1 MFDAGA
7 SNMVILLA
15 AMLALPGKPGH
26 ALLELEKDVDRAEA
40 ILASGH
46 GSLER
51 AAQLETS
58 TDDMAAE
65 VMIKLCEPE
74 GDAALAGLRTIL
86 RYYEENT
93 DFEFDGLE
101 YKIKGK
107 GSLAGKL
114 PRKMG
119 AAHAH
124 ASFEDKVGEVLK
136 FGDVVRYTVLVND
149 DAQYVDII
157 TAVRAGVT
165 ISKAKN
171 YWHAGKSRSR
181 ISRRASTRSAMGFRR
196 SKIGAR
202 G

>member
-1 MFDAGA
+1 
-7 SNMVILLA
+7 MVILLA

-74 GDAALAGLRTIL
+74 GDAALDGLQTIL
-86 RYYEENT
+86 RYYKENT
-93 DFEFDGLE
+93 DFKFDGLE
-101 YKIKGK
+101 YKIKSK

-119 AAHAH
+119 AAHARH
-124 ASFEDKVGEVLK
+124 VGE
-136 FGDVVRYTVLVND
+136 G
-149 DAQYVDII
+149 
-157 TAVRAGVT
+157 
-165 ISKAKN
+165 
-171 YWHAGKSRSR
+171 
-181 ISRRASTRSAMGFRR
+181 
-196 SKIGAR
+196 
-202 G
+202 

>member
-74 GDAALAGLRTIL
+74 GEG
-86 RYYEENT
+86 
-93 DFEFDGLE
+93 
-101 YKIKGK
+101 
-107 GSLAGKL
+107 
-114 PRKMG
+114 
-119 AAHAH
+119 
-124 ASFEDKVGEVLK
+124 
-136 FGDVVRYTVLVND
+136 
-149 DAQYVDII
+149 
-157 TAVRAGVT
+157 
-165 ISKAKN
+165 
-171 YWHAGKSRSR
+171 
-181 ISRRASTRSAMGFRR
+181 
-196 SKIGAR
+196 
-202 G
+202 

>member
-119 AAHAH
+119 AAHARH
-124 ASFEDKVGEVLK
+124 VGE
-136 FGDVVRYTVLVND
+136 G
-149 DAQYVDII
+149 
-157 TAVRAGVT
+157 
-165 ISKAKN
+165 
-171 YWHAGKSRSR
+171 
-181 ISRRASTRSAMGFRR
+181 
-196 SKIGAR
+196 
-202 G
+202 